1 MLFPDLHHKMCE
13 AHRCVKH
20 LEKICSVHGG
30 HLICINWEE
39 YYAYASRVGGKLC
52 LLISVRTFPVLRGRH
67 KNPPIHSPRD
77 VGS

>member
-13 AHRCVKH
+13 AYRCIKH
-20 LEKICSVHGG
+20 LEKICNVHGG

-67 KNPPIHSPRD
+67 KNPPIHSPHD
-77 VGS
+77 LGS